1 MPQRNTRRR
10 DPEGR
15 MSLSAHLR
23 ELRRRFILGAVGV
36 LVGAIAG
43 WFLSDQVLVIM
54 QEPIERLQ
62 AEGLSAQLNFQD
74 VTSALDVKVRVSLT
88 LGLILSSPWW
98 MYQVWAFINP
108 GLTTKEKRYTVGF
121 VGAGVPL
128 FVGGVAMAWIALPN
142 TVRLLTQ
149 FTPSGD
155 TASNFINATVY
166 LKFVMQFVLI
176 FGFAFLLPLIMV
188 ALTFLGVVRGVT
200 WLRGWRWA
208 VILIFVIAALATPTA
223 DPVTF
228 ILMAI
233 PVIILYFIAVGVCVL
248 RDRSRDKKAAADDDD
263 SAAEGPGDE
272 GPAQGGT
279 GDDDGAPGGG
289 GTVGEGSVEPAGQI
303 AGGGA
308 AETAP
313 DDPVEELP
321 RGTGSGTAPA

>member
-1 MPQRNTRRR
+1 
-10 DPEGR
+10 
-15 MSLSAHLR
+15 MSLSAHLK
-23 ELRRRFILGAVGV
+23 ELRRRFILGALGV

-188 ALTFLGVVRGVT
+188 VLTFLGVVRGIT

-233 PVIILYFIAVGVCVL
+233 PVIILYFIAVGVCML
-248 RDRSRDKKAAADDDD
+248 RDRSRDKKAAADDGEA
-263 SAAEGPGDE
+263 SAGE
-272 GPAQGGT
+272 GPADEAPAQSGP
-279 GDDDGAPGGG
+279 GDDDGEPGGG
-289 GTVGEGSVEPAGQI
+289 GATVESGSAEPAGQI
-303 AGGGA
+303 TGGGA
-308 AETAP
+308 GESAA
-313 DDPVEELP
+313 DPVEEFP